1 VDFWEAE
8 NTWYWNA
15 PVSRLS
21 KAIAQ
26 WEIYKSIIQLPGEIA
41 EFGTYKAASL
51 IRLATFREIAE
62 NAHSRQIVA
71 FDSFGPFPSLGDD
84 PSDIDVSFVERF
96 QAEGGDGLS
105 EDETASI
112 LEAKGFANIDLVGG
126 DIFGTLPAYLEKHPA
141 LRLALVHVD
150 VDLHAVTQLVLDLTA
165 PLLVADGV
173 FMLDDY
179 GKVAGATRAVD
190 EFLIENP
197 AFTLSRTRFAY
208 APSVLRRRDVPED
221 HGSFGDRWR
230 P

>member
-26 WEIYKSIIQLPGEIA
+26 WEIYKSIIELPGEIA

-62 NAHSRQIVA
+62 SAHSRRIVA
-71 FDSFGPFPSLGDD
+71 FDAFGRFPSAGEGSSQDAA
-84 PSDIDVSFVERF
+84 SFVERF
-96 QAEGGDGLS
+96 EAEGGDGLS
-105 EDETASI
+105 EDEVGSI
-112 LEAKGFANIDLVGG
+112 LQVKGFANIDLVGG
-126 DIFGTLPAYLEKHPA
+126 DIFETLPNHLERHPE

-150 VDLHAVTQLVLDLTA
+150 VDLHAVTRLVLDLTA
-165 PLLVADGV
+165 PLLVQEGL

-179 GKVAGATRAVD
+179 GKVAGATQAVD
-190 EFLIENP
+190 EFLLDNP
-197 AFTLSRTRFAY
+197 AFAISKTGLSY
-208 APSVLRRRDVPED
+208 APSVLRRGGGGRGQG
-221 HGSFGDRWR
+221 HLR
-230 P
+230 

>member
-8 NTWYWNA
+8 NTWYWDA

-26 WEIYKSIIQLPGEIA
+26 WEIYKSIIELPGEIA

-62 NAHSRQIVA
+62 NAHSRRIVA
-71 FDSFGPFPSLGDD
+71 FDSFGPFPSPSDG

-96 QAEGGDGLS
+96 EAEGGDGLS

-112 LEAKGFANIDLVGG
+112 LQAKGFDNIDLVGG
-126 DIFGTLPAYLEKHPA
+126 DILVTLPDYLEKHPE

-150 VDLHAVTQLVLDLTA
+150 VDLHAVTRLVLDLTVR
-165 PLLVADGV
+165 LLVPGGL

-179 GKVAGATRAVD
+179 GKVAGATKAVD
-190 EFLIENP
+190 EFLSENP

-208 APSVLRRRDVPED
+208 APSVLQRGEGHPKTKVSSVIA
-221 HGSFGDRWR
+221 G
-230 P
+230 